1 MRPSG
6 IVTKFQV
13 DPNVSSDDDAK
24 SVKSKQQAPIEIKK
38 VAQESRTKEFDDENN
53 KQTEKGKDKEMKEM
67 AKQKRKDDKAK
78 LKRINDQFDRKD
90 KRNTQRFLVKHGLT
104 AQEAKNYTQ
113 LGTAFDLKALD
124 D

>member
-1 MRPSG
+1 
-6 IVTKFQV
+6 V

-24 SVKSKQQAPIEIKK
+24 SVKSKQQAPIKITK
-38 VAQESRTKEFDDENN
+38 VPQESRTKELEGENN
-53 KQTEKGKDKEMKEM
+53 KKMEREKDREMKETER
-67 AKQKRKDDKAK
+67 QKRKDDKVK

-90 KRNTQRFLVKHGLT
+90 KRNTQRFLIKHGLT